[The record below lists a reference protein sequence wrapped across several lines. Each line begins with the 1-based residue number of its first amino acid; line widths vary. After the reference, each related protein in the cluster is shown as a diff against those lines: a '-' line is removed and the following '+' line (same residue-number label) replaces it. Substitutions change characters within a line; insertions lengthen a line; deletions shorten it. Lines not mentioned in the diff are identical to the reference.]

1 MRPVAIEEQIVCYAD
16 KFFSKNGDGA
26 AREKSVADVVAGLR
40 PYGADKVE
48 RFMGWVALFG

>member
-26 AREKSVADVVAGLR
+26 AREKSVADVVAGIR

-48 RFMGWVALFG
+48 RFMGWVKLFG